1 VSLRHRRRSA
11 AGAALISAVAV
22 VALASTGLA
31 AALSPPPPTPVPP
44 DGSLSPFPSVLH
56 TPADASV
63 APQVSAPVGV
73 LADLGTGQLLTSQG
87 VDTVRPIA
95 SLTKI
100 MTALLV
106 LERTKP
112 GDEVVVDPAAVFH
125 PHDYGAS
132 STLGLR
138 AGERLTVDQ
147 LLRGMLLG
155 SANDAAVALAI
166 HVAGSTS
173 AFVDLMNQRAKALG
187 LTHTVFYSPNG
198 LDDRGHATARDLI
211 ALTRAAMRT
220 PGFADIVRMK
230 TTTLPGPDDEPR
242 HVQNRNAMLWLYRG
256 ATGVK
261 TGSTAA
267 ARYCLV
273 ATAERDGRRL
283 VAVVLGAPVDA
294 FSDAAALL
302 DYGFAAFEPHTFVQ
316 EGQSLGTLPIVG
328 GTVPVVA
335 GGTIHRLVP
344 STALQDART
353 LISATPGAA
362 FPPAPGQRVGTLRVT
377 IPGGVT
383 VGTVPL
389 IAGDLPAPQPS
400 DVPWWAR
407 AAGTVGRAV
416 GGLIGSLTS

>member
-1 VSLRHRRRSA
+1 VTFRSRRRSA
-11 AGAALISAVAV
+11 ATAALISLVAV
-22 VALASTGLA
+22 VALATTGLA
-31 AALSPPPPTPVPP
+31 AGLTPPPPTPVPP

-56 TPADASV
+56 TPANPSAV
-63 APQVSAPVGV
+63 PHVSAPVGV
-73 LADLGTGQLLTSQG
+73 LADLGTGQVLSAQG

-100 MTALLV
+100 MTALIV
-106 LERTKP
+106 LDRTKP
-112 GDEVVVDPAAVFH
+112 RDQVVVDPDAVFH

-132 STLGLR
+132 STLGLH
-138 AGERLTVDQ
+138 AGETLTVDQ

-173 AFVDLMNQRAKALG
+173 AFVDLMNQRAKNLG
-187 LTHTVFYSPNG
+187 LAHTVFYSPNG
-198 LDDRGHATARDLI
+198 LDDRGHSTARDLI

-220 PGFADIVRMK
+220 PGFAEIARTK
-230 TTTLPGPDDEPR
+230 STTLPGPGDEPR
-242 HVQNRNAMLWLYRG
+242 HIQNRNAMLWLYRG

-273 ATAERDGRRL
+273 ATAERNGRRL

-294 FSDAAALL
+294 FSDAASLL

-316 EGQSLGTLPIVG
+316 KGQSLGTLSIVG
-328 GTVPVVA
+328 GTVPIVA
-335 GGTIHRLVP
+335 GDTIHRLVP
-344 STALQDART
+344 SAALPDARSVVT
-353 LISATPGAA
+353 ANPAAA

-389 IAGDLPAPQPS
+389 ITGDLPAPEPS

-416 GGLIGSLTS
+416 GGLLGSLTS